1 MVAKLIALLL
11 TAYAGVSGALFV
23 GQERILFPKRE
34 GGSQVM
40 PPKGWQLEAI
50 TLTAPDGVTL
60 RGHLAKPPG
69 PPAPL
74 LLYYGGNAEWVGAR
88 AAHVAAWGQRAV
100 LLMDYRG
107 YGASDGAPGERGLVA
122 DALLAYDSVTRR
134 ADVDGTSVALFGR
147 SLGTGVAVQVA
158 SERPVQALVLVT
170 PYDSVRAVAQAHYP
184 FLPVAP
190 LLRHP
195 FDSLSRAGELRAPA
209 LFLVSEADTVI
220 PPAHAWRLAD
230 AWAGPVERV
239 SFPGRGHNDLVQEP
253 GYTEAIARFL
263 ARHHR
268 TPVRESGAAADAR
281 TP

>member
-23 GQERILFPKRE
+23 GQDRILFPKRDA
-34 GGSQVM
+34 GTQVT
-40 PPKGWQLEAI
+40 PPNGWQLEAI
-50 TLTAPDGVTL
+50 ALTAPDGVTL

-88 AAHVAAWGQRAV
+88 AANVAAWGRRAV

-107 YGASDGAPGERGLVA
+107 YGASDGSPAERDLVA
-122 DALLAYDSVTRR
+122 DALTIYDALTQRP
-134 ADVDGTSVALFGR
+134 DVDGTSVALFGR

-158 SERPVQALVLVT
+158 SARPVQALVLVT
-170 PYDSVRAVAQAHYP
+170 PYDSVRAVAEARYP
-184 FLPVAP
+184 FLPVGA

-195 FDSLSRAGELRAPA
+195 FDSLSRASTLRMPA
-209 LFLVSEADTVI
+209 LFLIAEADTVI
-220 PPAHAWRLAD
+220 PPGHAWRLAD

-263 ARHHR
+263 ARHHGK
-268 TPVRESGAAADAR
+268 PVRESGEAARA
-281 TP
+281 P